1 MKKKIILFFSI
12 CFFLNSLIFAN
23 YKLAV
28 LDFDKIFKNSVQY
41 QKIIYSI
48 NYDLYQKYLV
58 LNHKINNLIKEKN
71 RNKYFL
77 YNTNK
82 FKEKENYFKNE
93 TKNIFHKIIKLEKY
107 INDKNISIH
116 NFFILKIKKIIS
128 SLIKNNKYDII
139 FDSNSIFYYNKNI
152 SDITNI
158 IIKKIS

>member
-28 LDFDKIFKNSVQY
+28 LDFDKIFKNSIQY

-71 RNKYFL
+71 KNKYFL
-77 YNTNK
+77 YNINK

-107 INDKNISIH
+107 INEKNISIH

-139 FDSNSIFYYNKNI
+139 FDSNSVFYYNKNI
-152 SDITNI
+152 SDISNI